1 MITLIN
7 RTILIITLLAF
18 GFAGFAQ
25 SPQLINYQGVARNSL
40 GNPLANQKL
49 NLRLSVRNLSST
61 GAVVYSE
68 TRLVTTNGGGLYTVL
83 IGGVGATAT
92 SGTIEATNWQ
102 IGSKFLQVEVDPN
115 AGNNFIDL
123 GTTQLVSVPYALSAA
138 TVKTNANLTGV
149 VTSVGNQTS
158 IANGAITSDMI
169 ASVYKSKVGLDL
181 ENNTSDAA

>member
-25 SPQLINYQGVARNSL
+25 SPQLINYQGVARNSV

-92 SGTIEATNWQ
+92 SGTIEATNLNYP
-102 IGSKFLQVEVDPN
+102 IFLIHSWLFRPN
-115 AGNNFIDL
+115 YY
-123 GTTQLVSVPYALSAA
+123 QL
-138 TVKTNANLTGV
+138 
-149 VTSVGNQTS
+149 
-158 IANGAITSDMI
+158 
-169 ASVYKSKVGLDL
+169 
-181 ENNTSDAA
+181 